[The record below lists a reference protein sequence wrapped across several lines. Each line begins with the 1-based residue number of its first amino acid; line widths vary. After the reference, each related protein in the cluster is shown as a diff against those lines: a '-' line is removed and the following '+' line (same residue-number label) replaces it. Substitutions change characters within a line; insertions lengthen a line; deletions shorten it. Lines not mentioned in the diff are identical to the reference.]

1 MENNVIIDE
10 ITKEQFEGWIDEGN
24 FDKTILSDSQ
34 WKAIKEE
41 IEARINLYIDGL
53 LEDVIQDIREGF
65 YDENN

>member
-1 MENNVIIDE
+1 MENNNVTIDE

-41 IEARINLYIDGL
+41 IEGRVNNFLDNLL
-53 LEDVIQDIREGF
+53 ADIIVDFNEGI
-65 YDENN
+65 YDE

>member
-1 MENNVIIDE
+1 MENNVLIDS

-41 IEARINLYIDGL
+41 IEGRVNNFLDNLL
-53 LEDVIQDIREGF
+53 ADIIVDFNEGF
-65 YDENN
+65 YDE